1 LLALCFEAPVNA
13 SDLNEQLWEASR
25 KGDAKAVHGLIAQ
38 GADVNAKTHYGANA
52 LWLAASKGHADVV
65 KILLKH
71 KADPNN
77 IDIVWGGTPMAWS
90 VGAGKVDMVHMLLEA
105 GADPDASLMDAL
117 SSEDPKMI
125 RAVLASAKVKAETL
139 GAALFFAPKSRTES
153 TKALAE
159 VGAKPLPAASAKE
172 LKEWKAYEGDY
183 ETHNGMKLTVTIRDG
198 QMTTKSG
205 YGDQFVLKPTGAD
218 VFRAIGYKHISI
230 LFDRDSGQVIRATRR
245 RAGYELPFERPA
257 SRKSA
262 DTAPATT
269 AEDTDVV
276 ASARP
281 WPSFRG
287 LEASGVADGQHP
299 PIHWEVKTGR
309 NVRWKTRGLE
319 ASGVA
324 DGQHPPIHWE
334 VKTGRNVRWKTPIPG
349 LAHSSP
355 VGWGQRLF
363 VTTAVSS
370 DPKSEFKAG
379 NLGGSGASAQ
389 DVSRH
394 SWRVY
399 CLDKSDGKI
408 VWEKTASEGVPRFKR
423 HVKASHANCTPAT
436 DGKHLVAYFASEG
449 LYCYDY
455 DGNLLW
461 KQSLGAVDAGAF
473 SDPDIQ
479 WGAASS
485 PIIHNDRV
493 FIQCDRSK
501 DSFIAAYDLGT
512 GQQFWSTPRD
522 ELPGWATPTIVEGPT
537 RVELVTNGTKYARG
551 YDPLTGKE
559 LWRLGPNSEITV
571 PTPIAAQG
579 LIFITSG
586 YHPIQ
591 PIHAVHP
598 GASGD
603 ISPKAGGSVGAYV
616 EWTKNRGGPYQPTPI
631 AYGACL
637 YACAN
642 SGMLACFEARTGKL
656 LYKNRLGGNYS
667 ASPVAADGRIY
678 FPSEEGDIRVVQ
690 AGPAY
695 QALAVNKMDD
705 ACMATPA
712 ISDGM
717 MFVRTQHFVY
727 GIGRTEGTKPTAG
740 GGAR

>member
-1 LLALCFEAPVNA
+1 MRRNPLTVASALLSLCLGAPVSA
-13 SDLNEQLWEASR
+13 ADLNEQLWEASR
-25 KGDAKAVHGLIAQ
+25 KGDAKAVQGLIAR

-52 LWLAASKGHADVV
+52 LWFAASKGQAEIV

-77 IDIVWGGTPMAWS
+77 IDIVWGSTPISWS
-90 VGAGKVDMVHMLLEA
+90 VGAGKVDMVRMLLEA

-117 SSEDPKMI
+117 SSQDPKMI
-125 RAVLASAKVKAETL
+125 RAVVASAKVETETL
-139 GAALFFAPKSRTES
+139 GAALFFTPTSKTEI
-153 TKALAE
+153 TKALTEA
-159 VGAKPLPAASAKE
+159 GAKPLPPASADE

-205 YGDQFVLKPTGAD
+205 YGDQFVLKATGAD

-230 LFDRDSGQVIRATRR
+230 LFDRDSGQVIRARRR
-245 RAGYELPFERPA
+245 RAGYELPFDRPA
-257 SRKSA
+257 SRRIA
-262 DTAPATT
+262 DTAPTTT
-269 AEDTDVV
+269 AEDTGMV

-287 LEASGVADGQHP
+287 PG
-299 PIHWEVKTGR
+299 
-309 NVRWKTRGLE
+309 

-355 VGWGQRLF
+355 VVWGQRLF

-394 SWRVY
+394 SWRIY
-399 CLDKSDGKI
+399 CLDNSDGKI
-408 VWEKTASEGVPRFKR
+408 LWEKTAIEGVPRFKR

-485 PIIHNDRV
+485 PIIYKNRV
-493 FIQCDRSK
+493 IIQCDRSK
-501 DSFIAAYDLGT
+501 DSFITAYDLGT
-512 GQQFWSTPRD
+512 GKQLWSTPRD

-579 LIFITSG
+579 LIFIASG

-603 ISPKAGGSVGAYV
+603 ISPKADGSVGAYV

-631 AYGACL
+631 AYGAYL

-667 ASPVAADGRIY
+667 ASPVASDGRIY
-678 FPSEEGDIRVVQ
+678 FPSEEGDIRVVRV
-690 AGPAY
+690 GPEY

-705 ACMATPA
+705 PCMATPA

-727 GIGRTEGTKPTAG
+727 GIGRTEGTRSAAD

>member
-1 LLALCFEAPVNA
+1 MRRNLLLGTVVGVILSLGSVALVHAG
-13 SDLNEQLWEASR
+13 DLNEQLWEAAR
-25 KGDAKAVHGLIAQ
+25 KGDAKAVQSLIAQ

-52 LWLAASKGHADVV
+52 VWLAASKGHADVV
-65 KILLKH
+65 QILLAH

-77 IDIVWGGTPMAWS
+77 IDIVWGGTPMAS
-90 VGAGKVDMVHMLLEA
+90 SIGAGKVDMVQMLLAA
-105 GADPDASLMDAL
+105 GADPDASFMEAI
-117 SSEDPKMI
+117 SSDDPKMI
-125 RAVLASAKVKAETL
+125 RAVLASAKVKPETL
-139 GAALFFAPKSRTES
+139 GAALFLTPKSKMDIS
-153 TKALAE
+153 KALSE
-159 VGAKPLPAASAKE
+159 SGAKPLPAASDDELTKWKE
-172 LKEWKAYEGDY
+172 YEGEY
-183 ETHNGMKLTVTIRDG
+183 ETHNGMKLTVSIRDG

-205 YGDQFVLKPTGAD
+205 YGEQYVLSSAGAN

-230 LFDRDSGQVIRATRR
+230 LFDRDSGKVVRATRR

-257 SRKSA
+257 PRKSG
-262 DTAPATT
+262 TTTPATT
-269 AEDTDVV
+269 ATEDTGIV

-299 PIHWEVKTGR
+299 PIHWDVQKG
-309 NVRWKTRGLE
+309 K
-319 ASGVA
+319 
-324 DGQHPPIHWE
+324 
-334 VKTGRNVRWKTPIPG
+334 NVRWKTPIPG

-355 VGWGQRLF
+355 VVWGQQLF
-363 VTTAVSS
+363 VTTAVSG

-379 NLGGSGASAQ
+379 NLGGSGASAK
-389 DVSRH
+389 DESRH

-399 CLDKSDGKI
+399 CLDTRDGKI
-408 VWEKTASEGVPRFKR
+408 LWEKVAIEEVPRFKR

-449 LYCYDY
+449 LYCYDL

-461 KQSLGAVDAGAF
+461 KQSLGPVDAGAF
-473 SDPDIQ
+473 NDPEIQ

-485 PIIHNDRV
+485 PIIYKNLV
-493 FIQCDRSK
+493 IIQCDRSK

-512 GQQFWSTPRD
+512 GKQLWSTPRD
-522 ELPGWATPTIVEGPT
+522 ELPGWSTPTIVEGPT

-579 LIFITSG
+579 LIFIASG

-603 ISPKAGGSVGAYV
+603 ISPKSDGGAGPYV
-616 EWTKNRGGPYQPTPI
+616 EWTKNRGGPYQPTPVV
-631 AYGACL
+631 YGTCL

-642 SGMLACFEARTGKL
+642 SGMLACFEARTGKM

-678 FPSEEGDIRVVQ
+678 FPSEEGDIRVVG
-690 AGPAY
+690 AGPSY
-695 QALAVNKMDD
+695 QVLATNKMDD

-717 MFVRTQHFVY
+717 IFVRTQHFVY
-727 GIGRTEGTKPTAG
+727 GIGRTEGTIN
-740 GGAR
+740 RSDRLR

>member
-1 LLALCFEAPVNA
+1 MRRNPLLCTVAGVILSHCSVPLVHAA
-13 SDLNEQLWEASR
+13 DLNEQLWEASR
-25 KGDAKAVHGLIAQ
+25 KGDANAVQGLIAH

-52 LWLAASKGHADVV
+52 LWFAASKGHADVV

-77 IDIVWGGTPMAWS
+77 SDIVWGSTPMAWS
-90 VGAGKVDMVHMLLEA
+90 VGAGKVDMVQMLLEA
-105 GADPDASLMDAL
+105 GADPDASVMDAF

-125 RAVLASAKVKAETL
+125 RAVLASAKVKPETL
-139 GAALFFAPKSRTES
+139 GAALFFTPKSKTEI
-153 TKALAE
+153 TKAFTE
-159 VGAKPLPAASAKE
+159 VGAKPLPTASAQE
-172 LKEWKAYEGDY
+172 LKEWKAYEGEY

-205 YGDQFVLKPTGAD
+205 YGDQFVLKPAGAD

-230 LFDRDSGQVIRATRR
+230 LFDRDSGQVVRATRR
-245 RAGYELPFERPA
+245 RAGYELPFERLAP
-257 SRKSA
+257 RKSG
-262 DTAPATT
+262 DTTLATT
-269 AEDTDVV
+269 ATEDAGAV

-299 PIHWEVKTGR
+299 PIHWNVQTG
-309 NVRWKTRGLE
+309 
-319 ASGVA
+319 S
-324 DGQHPPIHWE
+324 
-334 VKTGRNVRWKTPIPG
+334 NVRWKTPIPG

-355 VGWGQRLF
+355 VVWGQRLF

-370 DPKSEFKAG
+370 DPKPEFKAG
-379 NLGGSGASAQ
+379 NLGGSGASAK

-408 VWEKTASEGVPRFKR
+408 LWEKVAIEGVPRFMR

-455 DGNLLW
+455 DGSLLW

-485 PIIHNDRV
+485 PIIYKNMV
-493 FIQCDRSK
+493 IIQCDRST
-501 DSFIAAYDLGT
+501 DSFIAAYDLAT
-512 GQQFWSTPRD
+512 GKQLWSTPRD
-522 ELPGWATPTIVEGPT
+522 ELPGWATPTIVEGSS

-579 LIFITSG
+579 LIFIASG

-603 ISPKAGGSVGAYV
+603 ISPKAGGSVSPYV

-631 AYGACL
+631 AYGAYL

-642 SGMLACFEARTGKL
+642 SGMLACFEARTGKM

-678 FPSEEGDIRVVQ
+678 FPSEEGEIRVVQ
-690 AGPAY
+690 AGPGY
-695 QALAVNKMDD
+695 QVLVVNKMDD

-727 GIGRTEGTKPTAG
+727 GIGRAEGTKPAAKR
-740 GGAR
+740 GAR

>member
-1 LLALCFEAPVNA
+1 MRRNPLFRTVAGVILSLGSVALVHAG
-13 SDLNEQLWEASR
+13 DLNVPLWEASR
-25 KGDAKAVHGLIAQ
+25 KGDAKAVESLIAQ
-38 GADVNAKTHYGANA
+38 GADVNAKTHYGASA
-52 LWLAASKGHADVV
+52 LWFAASKGRADVV
-65 KILLKH
+65 KILLRN

-77 IDIVWGGTPMAWS
+77 IDIVWGSTPMSWA
-90 VGAGKVDMVHMLLEA
+90 VGAGKVDMVQMLLEA
-105 GADPDASLMDAL
+105 GADPDAAFMDAF
-117 SSEDPKMI
+117 SSDDPKMI
-125 RAVLASAKVKAETL
+125 RAVLASAKAKPETL
-139 GAALFFAPKSRTES
+139 GAALFLTPKSKTEI
-153 TKALAE
+153 TKTLTE
-159 VGAKPLPAASAKE
+159 GGAKPLPAAPADE
-172 LKEWKAYEGDY
+172 LKQWKAYAGDY
-183 ETHNGMKLTVTIRDG
+183 ETHNGMKLTITIRDG

-205 YGDQFVLKPTGAD
+205 YGDQFVLKPAGTD
-218 VFRAIGYKHISI
+218 VFRAIGYKHIRI
-230 LFDRDSGQVIRATRR
+230 LFDRDSGQIVRATRR
-245 RAGYELPFERPA
+245 RAGYELPFERPR
-257 SRKSA
+257 SQKSG
-262 DTAPATT
+262 DPTPATT
-269 AEDTDVV
+269 ATEDTGVV

-287 LEASGVADGQHP
+287 LEATGVADGQHP
-299 PIHWEVKTGR
+299 PIHWDAHKGT
-309 NVRWKTRGLE
+309 
-319 ASGVA
+319 
-324 DGQHPPIHWE
+324 
-334 VKTGRNVRWKTPIPG
+334 NVRWKTPIPG

-355 VGWGQRLF
+355 VVWGQQLF

-370 DPKSEFKAG
+370 DPQPEFKAG
-379 NLGGSGASAQ
+379 NLGGSGASAK
-389 DVSRH
+389 DESRH

-399 CLDKSDGKI
+399 CLDKRDGKAL
-408 VWEKTASEGVPRFKR
+408 WEKVAIEEVPRFKR
-423 HVKASHANCTPAT
+423 HIKASHANCTPAT
-436 DGKHLVAYFASEG
+436 DGKHLIAYFASEG

-473 SDPDIQ
+473 NDPDMQ

-485 PIIHNDRV
+485 PIIYKNLV
-493 FIQCDRSK
+493 IIQCDRSK

-512 GQQFWSTPRD
+512 GKQLWSTPRD
-522 ELPGWATPTIVEGPT
+522 ELPGWATPTIVDGPI

-579 LIFITSG
+579 LIFIASG

-603 ISPKAGGSVGAYV
+603 ISPRADGSAGPYV
-616 EWTKNRGGPYQPTPI
+616 EWTKNRGGPYQPTPL
-631 AYGACL
+631 AYGPYL

-642 SGMLACFEARTGKL
+642 SGMLTCFEARTGKM

-678 FPSEEGDIRVVQ
+678 FPSEEGDIRVIQ
-690 AGPAY
+690 AGSMY
-695 QALAVNKMDD
+695 QVLAVNKMDG

-727 GIGRTEGTKPTAG
+727 GIGRTDATKPATE

>member
-1 LLALCFEAPVNA
+1 MGRDALLRTVAGVILSLGSLAPVHA
-13 SDLNEQLWEASR
+13 GDLDEQLWEASR
-25 KGDAKAVHGLIAQ
+25 KGDVKAVESLIAQ
-38 GADVNAKTHYGANA
+38 GADVNARTHYGANT
-52 LWLAASKGHADVV
+52 LWFAASKGHADVV
-65 KILLKH
+65 KILLAH

-77 IDIVWGGTPMAWS
+77 IDIVWGGTPMSWS
-90 VGAGKVDMVHMLLEA
+90 VGAGKVDMVQMLLEA
-105 GADPDASLMDAL
+105 GADPDASVMEAI
-117 SSEDPKMI
+117 SSGDLKMI
-125 RAVLASAKVKAETL
+125 RAVLVSAKVKPETL
-139 GAALFFAPKSRTES
+139 GAALFLTPRSKTEI
-153 TKALAE
+153 TKALTE
-159 VGAKPLPAASAKE
+159 GGARPLPAASADELRKWKE
-172 LKEWKAYEGDY
+172 YEGDY

-205 YGDQFVLKPTGAD
+205 YGEQFVLKPAGAD
-218 VFRAIGYKHISI
+218 VFRAIGYKHIRI
-230 LFDRDSGQVIRATRR
+230 LFDRDSGQVVRARR
-245 RAGYELPFERPA
+245 WRAGNELPFERPTP
-257 SRKSA
+257 RKS
-262 DTAPATT
+262 DNTTPATT
-269 AEDTDVV
+269 ATEDTGAV

-299 PIHWEVKTGR
+299 PIHWDVKKG
-309 NVRWKTRGLE
+309 
-319 ASGVA
+319 S
-324 DGQHPPIHWE
+324 
-334 VKTGRNVRWKTPIPG
+334 NVRWKTPIPG

-355 VGWGQRLF
+355 LVWGQQLF
-363 VTTAVSS
+363 VTSAVSS

-379 NLGGSGASAQ
+379 NLGGSGASAK
-389 DVSRH
+389 DASRH

-399 CLDKSDGKI
+399 CLDTRDGKI
-408 VWEKTASEGVPRFKR
+408 LWEKVAIEGVPRFKR

-436 DGKHLVAYFASEG
+436 DGTHLVAYFASEG

-455 DGNLLW
+455 GGNLLW

-473 SDPDIQ
+473 NDPDIQ

-485 PIIHNDRV
+485 PIIYKNLV
-493 FIQCDRSK
+493 IIQCDRSK

-512 GQQFWSTPRD
+512 GKQLWSTPRD
-522 ELPGWATPTIVEGPT
+522 ELPGWSTPTIVEGPT

-571 PTPIAAQG
+571 PTPIAAEG
-579 LIFITSG
+579 LIFIASG

-603 ISPKAGGSVGAYV
+603 ISPKADGSAGPYV

-631 AYGACL
+631 AYGAYL

-642 SGMLACFEARTGKL
+642 SGMLACVEARTGKM

-678 FPSEEGDIRVVQ
+678 FPSEEGDIRVVG
-690 AGPAY
+690 AGPSY
-695 QALAVNKMDD
+695 QVLAVNKMDD

-717 MFVRTQHFVY
+717 IFVRTQHFVY
-727 GIGRTEGTKPTAG
+727 GIGRTEATKPATG
-740 GGAR
+740 SGAR